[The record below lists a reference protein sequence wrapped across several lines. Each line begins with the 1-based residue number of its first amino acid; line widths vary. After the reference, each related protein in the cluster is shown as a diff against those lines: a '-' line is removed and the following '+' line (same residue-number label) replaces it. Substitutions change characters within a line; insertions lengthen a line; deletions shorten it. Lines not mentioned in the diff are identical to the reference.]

1 MNLKIKLTN
10 QRDIEMAKW
19 LRSLVPE
26 LTDEITKEI
35 FVKKSDIGDRL
46 REEME
51 IELKDSFMSISWSMG
66 QLEVANLPEFLAKYE
81 SKIRAIM
88 DTVSKENDVEYV
100 AVNCMDII
108 NGYSIILARDER
120 TAKIITEAIN
130 NINFD
135 GLSAKTTTLVSRKEL
150 VKVLREVYKKEN

>member
-1 MNLKIKLTN
+1 
-10 QRDIEMAKW
+10 
-19 LRSLVPE
+19 
-26 LTDEITKEI
+26 
-35 FVKKSDIGDRL
+35 
-46 REEME
+46 
-51 IELKDSFMSISWSMG
+51 
-66 QLEVANLPEFLAKYE
+66 
-81 SKIRAIM
+81 M